1 MTTDVAD
8 RIQALLDELDRI
20 MDPAVLL
27 RKGGEITAEL
37 EAMPADMRALYEDDM
52 KRLIAALESHIFSLE
67 SRLKD
72 PQT

>member
-1 MTTDVAD
+1 MTTDVAE
-8 RIQALLDELDRI
+8 RIDTLLNELDRI
-20 MDPAVLL
+20 VDPAVLL

-37 EAMPADMRALYEDDM
+37 ESMPPDMRALYEDDM
-52 KRLIAALESHIFSLE
+52 KRLIAALESHIFTLE